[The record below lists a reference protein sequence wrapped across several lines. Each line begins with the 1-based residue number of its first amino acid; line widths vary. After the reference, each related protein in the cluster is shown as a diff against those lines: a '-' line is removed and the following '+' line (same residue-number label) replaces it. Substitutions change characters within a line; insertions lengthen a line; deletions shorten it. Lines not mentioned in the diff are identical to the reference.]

1 MLTAPVDGYRPLHPR
16 MAGDRRGTAS
26 AFDRSGRDA
35 GPDSIAHRHPLPQ
48 LLETDN
54 GTDFAVKILDR

>member
-1 MLTAPVDGYRPLHPR
+1 MGQHL
-16 MAGDRRGTAS
+16 
-26 AFDRSGRDA
+26 RSTEVRDA